1 MKLLDRLSYTLHF
14 TLYKIHV
21 IIYLLEMPKFQATVS
36 QGLNRDSL
44 KLLRHSQFF
53 GF

>member
-21 IIYLLEMPKFQATVS
+21 IIYLLEMPKFQAAAPNSNLAMLEIKTREAV
-36 QGLNRDSL
+36 Q
-44 KLLRHSQFF
+44 
-53 GF
+53 